1 MLNRRKLLTAVG
13 SLLFFTLLFCLPASA
28 FPKENWLSKIW
39 FDKLVH
45 IVIFLILLFLWCRAL
60 GIKRLQVYLLMIAV
74 AFAYGYFIE
83 IIQEQF
89 IPNRSFDPGD
99 LVADFVGSVLGVLLW
114 DRYKKNKPL

>member
-1 MLNRRKLLTAVG
+1 M
-13 SLLFFTLLFCLPASA
+13 LFFTILFCLPASA

-39 FDKLVH
+39 FDKWVH

-114 DRYKKNKPL
+114 DRYKKK